1 MRVLL
6 EEIFVVCED
15 EPSVVEGDRPSVH
28 GCPVASDGCVV
39 DDHVRIV
46 FDHYAWLFLGGV
58 VAGSAR
64 CDVYSG
70 ADSHG
75 VVGLVVFV
83 RHSLILAVM
92 SSCVAAG

>member
-15 EPSVVEGDRPSVH
+15 EPSVVEGDRPSV
-28 GCPVASDGCVV
+28 
-39 DDHVRIV
+39 
-46 FDHYAWLFLGGV
+46 HYAWLFLGGV

-75 VVGLVVFV
+75 VVGLAVFV